1 MELVARDLVFA
12 YDKPDVLRGVSL
24 TARTGERV
32 GVLGPNGC
40 GKSTLLKCLNRKLVP
55 RSGEVTLDGQDLTRL
70 DRAAIARQIGAVPQ
84 SATIPYAFT
93 VAEVVLM
100 GRHIHARRGF
110 TKNDHRAAHESL
122 VRVELVALAE
132 RPVTELS
139 GGEFQRVLI
148 ARALAQESAFLLL
161 DEPTLHLDPAH
172 QLELMDLL
180 EDLSRT
186 HGLGVVMSTHD
197 VNLALRYLDRL
208 VLMKD
213 GRVVAEGVPR
223 DVLATEHLGEAYGIE
238 TCILEG
244 PGGEVAIVPMR
255 LTPAMKNGGPTQEDS
270 I

>member
-1 MELVARDLVFA
+1 MELRATDLVFA
-12 YDKPDVLRGVSL
+12 YGKPEVLRGVSL

-32 GVLGPNGC
+32 GILGPNGC
-40 GKSTLLKCLNRKLVP
+40 GKSTLLKCLNRKLSP
-55 RSGEVTLDGQDLTRL
+55 RSGKVALDGEDLARM

-84 SATIPYAFT
+84 SASIPYPFS

-110 TKNDHRAAHESL
+110 TRDDHRAVQEAL
-122 VRVELVALAE
+122 ARVGLAFLAE
-132 RPVTELS
+132 RSVMELS

-180 EDLSRT
+180 TDLTRV

-197 VNLALRYLDRL
+197 MSLALNDLD
-208 VLMKD
+208 
-213 GRVVAEGVPR
+213 
-223 DVLATEHLGEAYGIE
+223 DVLVMKAGRIVAAGAPSEVLCPESLREAYGIE
-238 TCILEG
+238 ARVLEG
-244 PGGEVAIVPMR
+244 PAGVRAIVATGLVP
-255 LTPAMKNGGPTQEDS
+255 PATEDGLS
-270 I
+270 PCP